1 MNRVYKGQTGREL
14 LDYILIQQADKAVR
28 YRQLPPEAESFRL
41 ALAKASAAAGTTVE
55 KAITREQDTVL
66 LSRRNAVTLRMARLL
81 ALNPDQREAQS
92 SDALLST
99 NELADLTGFAP
110 KTVRRWASR
119 KLLNFIRVGNQFR
132 FRPAAVELFLS
143 QREIRK

>member
-1 MNRVYKGQTGREL
+1 VSCR
-14 LDYILIQQADKAVR
+14 IIQQADKAVR
-28 YRQLPPEAESFRL
+28 YRQLPPEAESIRL
-41 ALAKASAAAGTTVE
+41 ALAKSSAAAVE
-55 KAITREQDTVL
+55 DGITREQDPVL

-81 ALNPDQREAQS
+81 DLNPDQPEARL

-99 NELADLTGFAP
+99 NELADVTGFAP
-110 KTVRRWASR
+110 KTVRRWAAR